1 VNLIRKFWKPA
12 PNESAELYP
21 IKVEALVVEDVAAE
35 AEFLCGQLRFQDV
48 LVTWAG
54 NLAGALECLAMTNR
68 KFQIA
73 FIDIGLPDSQGCE
86 IVRLIKERRRGMRI
100 IIVSGAPDKIL
111 PALQYGFVSVLL
123 KPFSLGSVAE
133 ILRAFRFPTND

>member
-1 VNLIRKFWKPA
+1 M
-12 PNESAELYP
+12 YP
-21 IKVEALVVEDVAAE
+21 VKVEALVVENVNEE

-54 NLAGALECLAMTNR
+54 NLAGALECLAMVNR

-73 FIDIGLPDSQGCE
+73 FIDLGLPDGQGFE
-86 IVRLIKERRRGMRI
+86 IIRLIKERKRGMRI
-100 IIVSGAPDKIL
+100 VIVSGAPDKIL
-111 PALQYGFVSVLL
+111 PALQYGFVSVLM